1 MIKRFVSTICAISL
15 AATLGYA
22 EAKHGIV
29 VYTHDG
35 DIEQQYNEVIEK
47 KITTLGYKVADPHK
61 RINDVYKKK
70 YGSTKLDL
78 LTFMTVVNDTKLK
91 PLLNIDPRLA
101 GFNPFD
107 VFAYKKTGENTTQ
120 VSHLTAD
127 AILDM
132 LHIEDA
138 SVRAEYTATM
148 KSLDD
153 LIVAELKGK
162 TSYIDYDKVI
172 DKTTMNFE
180 IDFQRPEDLS
190 EFIDDFQSR
199 FEEAFEAKQYIIAGF
214 FNFYEHFGDGPNPLE
229 AKFDAFWTYSLC
241 HFTFSYNIFDNE
253 GMKPE
258 AGVFAPC
265 TMYMYIEKGSN
276 KLVVGMPRLA
286 NWAAMVNITDKKRL
300 DFIKQLDTE
309 IPQIMVGLGAKEVES
324 TPFPM
329 ANGSTTATT
338 TETKEVKKEEKA
350 AENANVVV
358 EARKV
363 AKPSNVG
370 FQVGDKISS
379 FLVGPYAA
387 PEQVIADL
395 EANGFEVLA
404 THKVG
409 DLSSIV
415 FTSAELKKMASR
427 KDRGFA
433 AAMRVLVDQKANK
446 ISITNPLYFG
456 KAYMQADFRAVA
468 TRTVLENLNKS
479 FEGLKNSEDVLEED
493 DLADYQFM
501 MGMPK
506 YNDMDVVAEGTDAEL
521 LAKVKKSGKVLF
533 ELKLGDAT
541 LVGVEISKRTAKFPA
556 KIGEGNAMVLPYT
569 VLIEDGKAKSLAPK
583 YNIAL
588 YYPMLTMSAFMTIAT
603 IPGAIVGD
611 LENAFK

>member
-1 MIKRFVSTICAISL
+1 MIKKFVSTICAI
-15 AATLGYA
+15 AIATTFGFS
-22 EAKHGIV
+22 EAKHGVV
-29 VYTHDG
+29 VYTHEG
-35 DIEQQYNEVIEK
+35 DIEQKYNELIEK
-47 KITTLGYKVADPHK
+47 KIQTIGYKVADPHK

-70 YGSTKLDL
+70 YGATKLDL
-78 LTFMTVVNDTKLK
+78 LSFMTVVNDTKIK

-107 VFAYKKTGENTTQ
+107 VLVYKKTGESTTQ
-120 VSHLTAD
+120 VSHLTAE

-138 SVRAEYTATM
+138 NVKAEYTAMM
-148 KSLDD
+148 KPLDEM
-153 LIVAELKGK
+153 IAKELGGK
-162 TSYIDYDKVI
+162 VSHIDYDKLT

-190 EFIDDFQSR
+190 EFVDDFQSR

-253 GMKPE
+253 GMRSE

-276 KLVVGMPRLA
+276 KLVIGMPRLA

-309 IPQIMVGLGAKEVES
+309 IPQIMIGMGAKEVES

-329 ANGSTTATT
+329 GGGNAIAT
-338 TETKEVKKEEKA
+338 TETKEVKK
-350 AENANVVV
+350 AETTTEVAKTV

-363 AKPSNVG
+363 TKPSNVG
-370 FQVGDKISS
+370 FEVGDKISA
-379 FLVGPYAA
+379 FLVGDYAST
-387 PEQVIADL
+387 EQIIADL
-395 EANGFEVLA
+395 KANGFEILT

-409 DLSSIV
+409 DLDSIV
-415 FTSAELKKMASR
+415 FTSEELKKMAT
-427 KDRGFA
+427 KKERGHA
-433 AAMRVLVDQKANK
+433 ATLRVLVNQKDNK
-446 ISITNPLYFG
+446 ITITNPLYFA
-456 KAYMQADFRAVA
+456 KAYMQADFETVT
-468 TRTVLENLNKS
+468 TRKILETLNQS

-506 YNDMDVVAEGTDAEL
+506 FEDMDTVAEGSDEEL
-521 LAKVKKSGKVLF
+521 LAKVKKSGKMLF
-533 ELKLGDAT
+533 ELKLGKAT
-541 LVGVEISKRTAKFPA
+541 LVGVELGKRTAKFPA
-556 KIGEGNAMVLPYT
+556 KIGEGNAMILPYT
-569 VLIEDGKAKSLAPK
+569 VLIEDGKAKSLAGK

-588 YYPMLTMSAFMTIAT
+588 YYPMLTMSTFMTIAT
-603 IPGAIVGD
+603 VPGAIVGD